1 MTISNGQGGGTSG
14 WTMRRTLPIGVAM
27 LAQQIANGVL
37 LGATYALF
45 ALGFTLMFGVLRVI
59 NLTYGFYFSAGA
71 LVALWL
77 TRSFGLS
84 IWAALPVASVAAGG
98 IAVVLDGLLLTRLRR
113 MQAPELSFLMVTL
126 GGVLALYSALTAWL
140 GPDIRRLPPGVISAE
155 AWVVA
160 LPGGALGGDV
170 RITAAQVLILG
181 ATAVLV
187 AGLLALMRGTRLGL
201 AIRAM
206 AEKPDAAALM
216 GIDTGR
222 AARLVSFISG
232 CLAGAG
238 GVLIGLNFNAI
249 HPYMGE
255 TMMLRGFVVII
266 VGGMGDLRGA
276 VLAGLGLGIVEVMT
290 AGYVSSG
297 LKEAVAFLIL
307 VAVLWTRPSGLFG
320 RAVVRRA

>member
-1 MTISNGQGGGTSG
+1 
-14 WTMRRTLPIGVAM
+14 M
-27 LAQQIANGVL
+27 LAQQLVNGVL

-71 LVALWL
+71 LLALWM
-77 TRSFGLS
+77 TQSGAP
-84 IWAALPVASVAAGG
+84 IWLALPAAAVGAG
-98 IAVVLDGLLLTRLRR
+98 CIAVLCDWILLSRLRR
-113 MQAPELSFLMVTL
+113 IGAPELSSLMVTL
-126 GGVLALYSALTAWL
+126 GGVLALYSALTSWL

-155 AWVVA
+155 AFHI
-160 LPGGALGGDV
+160 GGV
-170 RITAAQVLILG
+170 RITTAQILILG
-181 ATAVLV
+181 ATTVLV
-187 AGLLALMRGTRLGL
+187 GALLALMRGTRLGL
-201 AIRAM
+201 AIRTM
-206 AEKPDAAALM
+206 AEKPDAAQLM

-222 AARLVSFISG
+222 AAALVSFISG

-266 VGGMGDLRGA
+266 VGGLGDIRGA
-276 VLAGLGLGIVEVMT
+276 LLAGLALGVIEVMT

-307 VAVLWTRPSGLFG
+307 VAVLWTRPNGLFG
-320 RAVVRRA
+320 HAVMRRA

>member
-1 MTISNGQGGGTSG
+1 
-14 WTMRRTLPIGVAM
+14 M
-27 LAQQIANGVL
+27 LAQQLVNGVL

-71 LVALWL
+71 LLALWM
-77 TRSFGLS
+77 TRAGWP
-84 IWAALPVASVAAGG
+84 IWAALPAASLGAGV
-98 IAVVLDGLLLTRLRR
+98 IAVGLDWVLLTRLRR
-113 MQAPELSFLMVTL
+113 IQAPELSSLMVTL
-126 GGVLALYSALTAWL
+126 GGVLALYSAATSWL
-140 GPDIRRLPPGVISAE
+140 GPDIRRLPPGIVSAD
-155 AWVVA
+155 AFQF
-160 LPGGALGGDV
+160 GDV
-170 RITAAQVLILG
+170 RITTAQLLILLATTILVG
-181 ATAVLV
+181 A
-187 AGLLALMRGTRLGL
+187 LLLLMRGTRLGL

-206 AEKPDAAALM
+206 AEKPDAAQLM

-222 AARLVSFISG
+222 VAATVSFISG

-255 TMMLRGFVVII
+255 AMMLRGFVVII
-266 VGGMGDLRGA
+266 VGGLGDIRGA
-276 VLAGLGLGIVEVMT
+276 LLAGLALGVIEVMT

-307 VAVLWTRPSGLFG
+307 VVVLWTRPAGLFG
-320 RAVVRRA
+320 RAVLRRA

>member
-1 MTISNGQGGGTSG
+1 
-14 WTMRRTLPIGVAM
+14 M
-27 LAQQIANGVL
+27 LAQQLVNGVL
-37 LGATYALF
+37 LGATSALF

-77 TRSFGLS
+77 ARNLGWPV
-84 IWAALPVASVAAGG
+84 WAALPAAAAASGVL
-98 IAVVLDGLLLTRLRR
+98 AVVLDWVLLTRLRR
-113 MQAPELSFLMVTL
+113 IQAPELSSLMVTL
-126 GGVLALYSALTAWL
+126 GGVLALYSALTSWL
-140 GPDIRRLPPGVISAE
+140 GPDIRRLPPEAISAE
-155 AWVVA
+155 AFQV
-160 LPGGALGGDV
+160 GDI
-170 RITAAQVLILG
+170 RITAAQLLILA

-187 AGLLALMRGTRLGL
+187 GGLLLLMRGTRLGL

-206 AEKPDAAALM
+206 AEKPDAAQLM

-222 AARLVSFISG
+222 AAALVSFISG

-255 TMMLRGFVVII
+255 QMMLRGFVVII
-266 VGGMGDLRGA
+266 VGGLGDIRGA
-276 VLAGLGLGIVEVMT
+276 LLAGLALGVIEVLT
-290 AGYVSSG
+290 AGFVSSS

-320 RAVVRRA
+320 RAVMRRA

>member
-1 MTISNGQGGGTSG
+1 MF
-14 WTMRRTLPIGVAM
+14 
-27 LAQQIANGVL
+27 AQQFVNGVL

-71 LVALWL
+71 LIALWL
-77 TRSFGLS
+77 TRSLGAS
-84 IWAALPVASVAAGG
+84 IWTALPAAALAAGA
-98 IAVVLDGLLLTRLRR
+98 IAVVLDWVLLSRLRR
-113 MQAPELSFLMVTL
+113 IGAPELSSLMVTL
-126 GGVLALYSALTAWL
+126 GGVLALYAALTAWL
-140 GPDIRRLPPGVISAE
+140 GPDIRRLPPGIISDQAFH
-155 AWVVA
+155 
-160 LPGGALGGDV
+160 LGDV
-170 RITAAQVLILG
+170 RITAAQLLILG

-187 AGLLALMRGTRLGL
+187 AGLIVLLRGTRLGL

-206 AEKPDAAALM
+206 AEKPDAAQLM

-222 AARLVSFISG
+222 AAAIVSFLSG
-232 CLAGAG
+232 ALAGAG

-249 HPYMGE
+249 QPYMGE

-266 VGGMGDLRGA
+266 VGGLGDIRGA
-276 VLAGLGLGIVEVMT
+276 LLAGLLLGIIEVMT
-290 AGYVSSG
+290 AAYVDSS

-307 VAVLWTRPSGLFG
+307 VGVLWTRPSGLFG

>member
-1 MTISNGQGGGTSG
+1 MF
-14 WTMRRTLPIGVAM
+14 
-27 LAQQIANGVL
+27 AQQFVNGVL

-71 LVALWL
+71 LIALWL
-77 TRSFGLS
+77 TRSLGAS
-84 IWAALPVASVAAGG
+84 IWTALPTAALAAGA
-98 IAVVLDGLLLTRLRR
+98 IAVVLDWVLLSRLRR
-113 MQAPELSFLMVTL
+113 IGAPELSSLMVTL
-126 GGVLALYSALTAWL
+126 GGVLALYAALTAWL
-140 GPDIRRLPPGVISAE
+140 GPDIRRLPPGIIPDQAFHV
-155 AWVVA
+155 
-160 LPGGALGGDV
+160 GDV
-170 RITAAQVLILG
+170 RITAAQLLILG

-187 AGLLALMRGTRLGL
+187 TGLIILLRGTRLGL

-206 AEKPDAAALM
+206 AEKPDAAQLM

-222 AARLVSFISG
+222 AAAIVSFLSG
-232 CLAGAG
+232 ALAGAG

-249 HPYMGE
+249 QPYMGE

-266 VGGMGDLRGA
+266 VGGLGDIRGA
-276 VLAGLGLGIVEVMT
+276 LLAGLLLGIVEVMT
-290 AGYVSSG
+290 AAYVDSS

>member
-1 MTISNGQGGGTSG
+1 MASFDAPFNEPRSLRLDV
-14 WTMRRTLPIGVAM
+14 RRQVSYSAGM

-71 LVALWL
+71 LIALWL
-77 TRSFGLS
+77 TRNLGFG
-84 IWAALPVASVAAGG
+84 IWTALPVSAVGAGL
-98 IAVVLDGLLLTRLRR
+98 IAVALDWLLLTRLRR

-126 GGVLALYSALTAWL
+126 GGVLALYAALTAWL
-140 GPDIRRLPPGVISAE
+140 GSDIRRLPPGVISGE
-155 AWVVA
+155 AFVFG
-160 LPGGALGGDV
+160 PV
-170 RITAAQVLILG
+170 RITAAQILVLA

-187 AGLLALMRGTRLGL
+187 GALLALMRGTRLGL

-206 AEKPDAAALM
+206 AEKPDAAELM

-222 AARLVSFISG
+222 AAALVSFVSG

-276 VLAGLGLGIVEVMT
+276 VLAGLALGVIEVMT
-290 AGYVSSG
+290 AGYLSSG

-307 VAVLWTRPSGLFG
+307 VVVLWTRPSGLFG
-320 RAVVRRA
+320 RAVMRRA